1 MIIDMKSRNTFRSLH
16 VSIHSVNFVLTISS
30 RQRAIIDATQPSND
44 GQAQGNV
51 WCTFWEHLLKI
62 FYGGPFEDKVG
73 FGKPSENP
81 YVTDCL
87 YVVCMID
94 NGTST

>member
-1 MIIDMKSRNTFRSLH
+1 MS
-16 VSIHSVNFVLTISS
+16 VIHSVHFVLTTINS
-30 RQRAIIDATQPSND
+30 RQRAIDATQPSND

-51 WCTFWEHLLKI
+51 WFTFWEHLLK
-62 FYGGPFEDKVG
+62 FFYYGGPFEDKVG

-87 YVVCMID
+87 STYVVCMIE
-94 NGTST
+94 NGTSTRSHPAPLVCS